1 MMGYQSKANLV
12 KDEKGD
18 ILADYHERMKRWKKI
33 TPVRLWMYPSFN
45 KNQGLKILK
54 VCNQNWCKCTAG
66 IIIPGTCSFLVFVP
80 VKLFS
85 ISN

>member
-45 KNQGLKILK
+45 KNQGLKI
-54 VCNQNWCKCTAG
+54 
-66 IIIPGTCSFLVFVP
+66 
-80 VKLFS
+80 
-85 ISN
+85 